1 MLTDIKPLARDRL
14 EALLSA
20 VDRADVA
27 LIGDLCL
34 DAYWEADMKLSR
46 LSRETP
52 HYPLPIVEERH
63 APGGAG
69 NVACNLAALKPRS
82 LSAVGVVG
90 LDWRGDLLV
99 RSLEAR
105 GVGCGLVVRSP
116 EVPTNAYIKPLR
128 RGVSEVVYEDP
139 RLDFENRA
147 PLPAECESR
156 VLNALGEAAARAN
169 VVCVSDQMRFGCAT
183 EAVRDRLSELGRTGK
198 TVIVD
203 SRDRA
208 HLYHNVTVKP
218 NEIEASRAFS
228 DGRPLDMD
236 ALISLAAELYRR
248 NGRLAL
254 ITLGDRGSLIADGSG
269 VSHCPACRVE
279 PPIDFC
285 GAGDSFLAALACML
299 SIGASPAEAAQVATL
314 SAAVCIKKIGTTGT
328 AAREEIL
335 EAWDMYWKE

>member
-105 GVGCGLVVRSP
+105 GVGCGLVVRLEGQHPLPPSGGLLARKFTA
-116 EVPTNAYIKPLR
+116 EVPDR
-128 RGVSEVVYEDP
+128 EV
-139 RLDFENRA
+139 
-147 PLPAECESR
+147 AE
-156 VLNALGEAAARAN
+156 
-169 VVCVSDQMRFGCAT
+169 
-183 EAVRDRLSELGRTGK
+183 
-198 TVIVD
+198 VI
-203 SRDRA
+203 
-208 HLYHNVTVKP
+208 
-218 NEIEASRAFS
+218 
-228 DGRPLDMD
+228 
-236 ALISLAAELYRR
+236 
-248 NGRLAL
+248 
-254 ITLGDRGSLIADGSG
+254 
-269 VSHCPACRVE
+269 
-279 PPIDFC
+279 
-285 GAGDSFLAALACML
+285 
-299 SIGASPAEAAQVATL
+299 
-314 SAAVCIKKIGTTGT
+314 
-328 AAREEIL
+328 
-335 EAWDMYWKE
+335 